1 MSSSKDYYAVL
12 GVAESAEDVV
22 IRAAYKVLAQKY
34 HPDKNAHAAQSST
47 VAMAEIT
54 EAYRVLGDP
63 IRRKEYDEFRKWA
76 RGQQQSD
83 AHQSTQKREQSS
95 SRKASSR
102 RFPVPDIANWSVEQ
116 VQQLQA
122 RIARELGVTPIFQ
135 DQSFATKRQ
144 GGFFG
149 AKTETEMVSCPQMVV
164 IPCGRVTRGLE
175 VSEPFALGRFV
186 VSNEE
191 FLAFCRATGRK
202 KPKESRKKKRPV
214 QNINWFDAADY
225 CEWLSSATGARY
237 RLPATHEWEYACR
250 AGTTGANYFGRV
262 PSPKEVNYGFVYRLE
277 TSQNEQECR
286 KNWAK
291 PRFPKSQYATWIV
304 NVDCYAPNPWGLFQ
318 MLGNVIEYVCDTLP
332 DGTLTA
338 GAHDSCLYSTEE
350 ELRADNFSESW
361 EPARGHSRETL
372 CTSFRIARSF

>member
-47 VAMAEIT
+47 LAMAEIT

-63 IRRKEYDEFRKWA
+63 IRRKEYDELRKGA
-76 RGQQQSD
+76 HRQQQSD
-83 AHQSTQKREQSS
+83 AHQSTQKPEQSS
-95 SRKASSR
+95 SRKASSPG
-102 RFPVPDIANWSVEQ
+102 FPVPDIANWSVEQ

-135 DQSFATKRQ
+135 DQSFAIRRQ

-149 AKTETEMVSCPQMVV
+149 PETEMVFCPQMVV
-164 IPCGRVTRGLE
+164 IPCGRVTRRLE
-175 VSEPFALGRFV
+175 VSEPFALGRYV

-191 FLAFCRATGRK
+191 FLAFCRATGRN

-262 PSPKEVNYGFVYRLE
+262 PSPKEVNYDFVWKHLS
-277 TSQNEQECR
+277 TGNEAELLKTR
-286 KNWAK
+286 AK
-291 PRFPKSQYATWIV
+291 PTFPKSQYSDGVVDVGCCHRTLDKLSAFHI
-304 NVDCYAPNPWGLFQ
+304 NVVLF
-318 MLGNVIEYVCDTLP
+318 
-332 DGTLTA
+332 
-338 GAHDSCLYSTEE
+338 
-350 ELRADNFSESW
+350 
-361 EPARGHSRETL
+361 
-372 CTSFRIARSF
+372 